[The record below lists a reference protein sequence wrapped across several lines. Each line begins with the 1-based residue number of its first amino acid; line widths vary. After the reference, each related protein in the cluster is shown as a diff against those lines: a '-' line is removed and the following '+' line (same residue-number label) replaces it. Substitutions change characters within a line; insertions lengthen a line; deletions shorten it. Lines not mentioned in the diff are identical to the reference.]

1 MDYEETL
8 RQLVK
13 EKRLRKKDVPGEL
26 ADKEKNA
33 F

>member
-13 EKRLRKKDVPGEL
+13 EKRLEKKDVPGEL